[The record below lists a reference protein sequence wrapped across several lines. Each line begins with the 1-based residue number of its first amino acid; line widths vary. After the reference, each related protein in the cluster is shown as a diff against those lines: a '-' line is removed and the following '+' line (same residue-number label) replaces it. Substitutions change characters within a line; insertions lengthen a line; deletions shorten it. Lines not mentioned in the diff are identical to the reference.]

1 MICMKSWRIWVN
13 DHHSQTWHKKNQGN
27 NSPNPA
33 MKKSARAGTSRLVFF
48 SMKPS
53 SVAKQTSP
61 TVTKIHYQSAY
72 QLPLNPWLLH
82 GWTLAKAFRRAGGA
96 KLQMLMSL
104 IGFLDTKNRRRPWDV
119 QQNCWHW
126 PMKVPFTKLEVIL
139 FQLKL
144 SKELEGF
151 HMEHWLCCG
160 NLERN
165 SMHRA

>member
-1 MICMKSWRIWVN
+1 MTIIHKPDIKKIWGTIPLTQPWR
-13 DHHSQTWHKKNQGN
+13 NQREPGQV
-27 NSPNPA
+27 A
-33 MKKSARAGTSRLVFF
+33 WCFF